1 MASRV
6 SGCLVCCEGVH
17 AVMLEVMMAKK
28 TSSRLLDGLTVTPLV
43 EISGLAL
50 GLYRVLEFPADR
62 EPQEVLYGRERANI
76 E

>member
-17 AVMLEVMMAKK
+17 AVMLEVMMAKN
-28 TSSRLLDGLTVTPLV
+28 TSSRLLYGLTVTPVVVIFFRLH
-43 EISGLAL
+43 
-50 GLYRVLEFPADR
+50 RVLKFPADR